1 MSLDLE
7 IPYPYQLTGADYL
20 AAHPQAFLADDMGLG
35 KSCQAVVAS
44 DILGLDRILVLC
56 PGSVRVNWEREFQK
70 FSPMDR
76 PCRVLL
82 TGEDP
87 VPKTGVVICSYDL
100 LVAPTSGKA
109 EKRAKKAP
117 EDPALKAKA
126 KAARQLKAKRQA
138 FLHAIQATHWDVLVL
153 DEAQYLKDRGAGRTT
168 AVFGRNI
175 NDLGIAGNVDRIWR
189 LSGTPAP
196 NNVSE
201 LWTHLRSAGIITM
214 GYYDF
219 VARYCVC
226 VEGKFDVKIVGVKNA
241 EELKGLLAQFMLRRM
256 KADVQADLP
265 PIRFEEVAVEAS
277 PVLLDASWGPGAA
290 DEIRVGEQTLSQ
302 ALAAIAP
309 DATLGLLETEGVAM
323 ATLRRYTGLAKLP
336 GILAI
341 VKEELES
348 GALDKIV
355 LFGIHQAVIEQTQ
368 KALANFGAVSVYGKT
383 PGAQRQVNIDRF
395 SKDPACRV
403 IVGNITAAGVGV
415 NGMQDSCSEVG
426 LLESSWVPSDNA
438 QAVARVHRNGQLK
451 PVRVR
456 VFSLHNSSDEP
467 VNAALIRKIRELA
480 KIF

>member
-1 MSLDLE
+1 MDLE
-7 IPYPYQLTGADYL
+7 TPYNYQLTGADYL

-82 TGEDP
+82 TGEDSIP
-87 VPKTGVVICSYDL
+87 TSGVVICSYDL
-100 LVAPTSGKA
+100 LVAPTSSKA

-117 EDPALKAKA
+117 EDPLLKAKA
-126 KAARQLKAKRQA
+126 KAARHLKAKRQA
-138 FLHAIQATHWDVLVL
+138 FLHAIQAIRWDVLIL

-175 NDLGIAGNVDRIWR
+175 NDLGIAGNVERIWR

-201 LWTHLRSAGIITM
+201 LWIHLRSAGIITM

-219 VARYCVC
+219 VSRYCVC
-226 VEGKFDVKIVGVKNA
+226 VEGKFDVKIVGVKNVD
-241 EELKGLLAQFMLRRM
+241 ELKALLAQFMLRRM
-256 KADVQADLP
+256 KADVQNDLP

-277 PVLLDASWGPGAA
+277 PVLLDASWAPGAA
-290 DEIRVGEQTLSQ
+290 EEIRVGEQTLSQ
-302 ALAAIAP
+302 ALKAIGSSP
-309 DATLGLLETEGVAM
+309 DGALGLLQTEGVAM
-323 ATLRRYTGLAKLP
+323 ATLRRFTGLAKLP
-336 GILAI
+336 GALAI
-341 VKEELES
+341 IKEELES
-348 GALDKIV
+348 GQLDKIV
-355 LFGIHQAVIEQTQ
+355 LFGIHQTVIEEAQ
-368 KALANFGAVSVYGKT
+368 KALAKFGAVSVYGKT
-383 PGAQRQVNIDRF
+383 PGPQRQKNIDRF
-395 SKDPACRV
+395 SQDPVCRV
-403 IVGNITAAGVGV
+403 LIGNITAAGVGV

-426 LLESSWVPSDNA
+426 LLESSWVPADNE
-438 QAVARVHRNGQLK
+438 QAWSRVHRNGQSK
-451 PVRVR
+451 SVRVR
-456 VFSLHNSSDEP
+456 FFSLHRSSDEQ
-467 VNAALIRKIRELA
+467 VNTALIRKTRDLA

>member
-1 MSLDLE
+1 MQIE
-7 IPYPYQLTGADYL
+7 TPYPYQLTGADYL

-44 DILGLDRILVLC
+44 DLIGADRILVLC

-76 PCRVLL
+76 PCRVLM
-82 TGEDP
+82 TGEDE
-87 VPKTGVVICSYDL
+87 VPTTGVVICSYDL
-100 LVAPTSGKA
+100 LVAPTATKA

-138 FLHAIQATHWDVLVL
+138 FLRAIQATRWDVLVL

-168 AVFGRNI
+168 AVFGHNV
-175 NDLGIAGNVDRIWR
+175 NDLGIAGNAERIWR

-201 LWTHLRSAGIITM
+201 LWIHLRSAGIITM

-226 VEGKFDVKIVGVKNA
+226 VEGKFDVKIVGSKNVD
-241 EELKGLLAQFMLRRM
+241 ELKGLLSQFMLRRM
-256 KADVQADLP
+256 KADVQQDLP
-265 PIRFEEVAVEAS
+265 PIRFVEVAVEAS
-277 PVLLDASWGPGAA
+277 PVPMSATEVE
-290 DEIRVGEQTLSQ
+290 EIRVGEQTLSQ

-309 DATLGLLETEGVAM
+309 EAVQGVLDTEGVAM

-336 GILAI
+336 GALKII
-341 VKEELES
+341 QEELES
-348 GALDKIV
+348 GTLDKIV
-355 LFGIHQAVIEQTQ
+355 LFAVHQAVVEGAQ
-368 KALANFGAVSVYGKT
+368 KTLANFGAVSVYGKT
-383 PGAQRQVNIDRF
+383 PGPQRQANIDRF
-395 SKDPACRV
+395 SKDPSCRV

-438 QAVARVHRNGQLK
+438 QAVARVHRNGQSK
-451 PVRVR
+451 SVRVR